1 MENMEKRPRKADSR
15 TCIALFYLKGEVGGG
30 IRNKGHIRHWELPS
44 AMNIR
49 CGIIVKTGEGH

>member
-1 MENMEKRPRKADSR
+1 MEKRPRKADSR